1 MEPGGGGGTGLLIV
15 NNKQRS
21 AGLGLTPP
29 PGGKGRELNRNQ
41 RKDSEVRPAGP
52 TLERGGAGVALP
64 GRLLCLRWQ
73 A

>member
-41 RKDSEVRPAGP
+41 RKDSEVRPGCGADVLLPVPGVR
-52 TLERGGAGVALP
+52 ER
-64 GRLLCLRWQ
+64 
-73 A
+73 